1 MIVVKINETF
11 FFARF
16 DENKVID
23 LIARD
28 LVLETNSGR
37 EIKTSLER
45 QDAIQ
50 GAVEIAAYVLIT
62 KDKHFSRNEK

>member
-1 MIVVKINETF
+1 MKINETF